1 MWQTDFCIVAGLEM
15 HHPKP
20 SRPLGFTGV
29 FAALVVAAGLL
40 GTTGCEEIKSRREIQ
55 KGNRLYLEGRYRQA
69 VEKYESALARTPDL
83 TTGQHNAGLAYY
95 RMFQPG
101 LETPDNKEVATK
113 AAEHFQKY
121 LAANPSDQK
130 IIGLLTTI
138 WLDSGQYEKAL
149 AYWAAV
155 LAKNPESH
163 DVIEKLANI
172 NRQAGQYD
180 KALEWHLKRA
190 DLEAEQGGKIKV
202 YLDIAQMQWSRLTR
216 QDLVDEERIAVA
228 DVGIAALQRAE
239 QLDPQHAQ
247 VQSLLGSLYQFRAL
261 AHHASW
267 ARAVEAASQRHHS
280 VRFSEITKAAKE
292 AAAKANASGAPAA
305 PTPPAPK

>member
-1 MWQTDFCIVAGLEM
+1 M
-15 HHPKP
+15 HCQKP

-29 FAALVVAAGLL
+29 FATAIVLAVGLL

-55 KGNRLYLEGRYRQA
+55 KGNRLYLEGRYRLA
-69 VEKYESALARTPDL
+69 VEKYEAALARTPDL
-83 TTGQHNAGLAYY
+83 AIGQHNAGLAYY

-101 LETPDNKEVATK
+101 LETPDNKDVATR
-113 AAEHFQKY
+113 AADHFQTY
-121 LAANPSDQK
+121 LGSNPADRK

-155 LAKNPESH
+155 LAKNPESR

-172 NRQAGQYD
+172 NRQAGQYE
-180 KALEWHLKRA
+180 KALEWHYKRA
-190 DLEAEQGGKIKV
+190 DLEADAGGKIKA

-216 QDLVDEERIAVA
+216 QDLVDHERIAVA

-239 QLDPQHAQ
+239 ALDPDHAQ
-247 VQSLLGSLYQFRAL
+247 VQSLLGSLYQFRSL

-267 ARAVEAASQRHHS
+267 ARAVETASQRHHT

-292 AAAKANASGAPAA
+292 AAEKAQAASSAPAA
-305 PTPPAPK
+305 PTPPAAK